1 MADPLAKEM
10 MENAQILVPL
20 FIEGGTELGLEHD
33 WVNERWK
40 VYFLYQV
47 RDKAPGACPY
57 SFVGFSSC
65 YRVFTLP
72 DRSNPTPSSL
82 ALLQH
87 EGTDFDSLL
96 NLSSAEAT
104 KTTAGSLLTP
114 LDLPSRE
121 RISQFLILP
130 PYQRMGHG
138 PLLYNTMFSHLIAP
152 DNVLEL
158 TVEDP
163 NEEFDDMRDAC
174 DLVYLRESNDDF
186 ASLAINPEIDPVK
199 MTSTAPIPVDDIV
212 DGAAK
217 QRIKSTS
224 KIMPRQLARLIEMQ
238 TYSKIPSN
246 HRLVSRITR
255 KEKSSNAMDRA
266 YYFWRLYVKQRLY
279 DAHRDTL
286 NEMDPEERIEKLEAT
301 VKNVEDDYDRLLAC
315 ADKRAKLAT
324 SGHILLQSQDRK
336 SRKRK
341 VVVEDD
347 DDSDEGAGGSD
358 VERDVATS
366 GSSASK
372 KRKISI
378 R

>member
-1 MADPLAKEM
+1 M
-10 MENAQILVPL
+10 
-20 FIEGGTELGLEHD
+20 
-33 WVNERWK
+33 
-40 VYFLYQV
+40 
-47 RDKAPGACPY
+47 
-57 SFVGFSSC
+57 
-65 YRVFTLP
+65 P
-72 DRSNPTPSSL
+72 DRSNPNPSAL

-87 EGTDFDSLL
+87 EGTDFDYLL
-96 NLSSAEAT
+96 NLSSADAT
-104 KTTAGSLLTP
+104 KTTAGTLLTP

-138 PLLYNTMFSHLIAP
+138 PLLYNTMYSHLIAP
-152 DNVLEL
+152 DNVIEL

-174 DLVYLRESNDDF
+174 DLVHLRESNDDF
-186 ASLAINPEIDPVK
+186 ASLAINPDVDPVK
-199 MTSTAPIPVDDIV
+199 MRSTAPIPVNDIV

-217 QRIKSTS
+217 QRIKSVS
-224 KIMPRQLARLIEMQ
+224 KIMPRQFARLIEMQ
-238 TYSKIPSN
+238 TYSKIPPS
-246 HRLVSRITR
+246 HRRVSRITR

-286 NEMDPEERIEKLEAT
+286 HEMDPEERIEKLEAT
-301 VKNVEDDYDRLLAC
+301 VNNVEDDYDRLLAC
-315 ADKRAKLAT
+315 ADKRAKLAA

-336 SRKRK
+336 DRKRK

-347 DDSDEGAGGSD
+347 DDSD

-366 GSSASK
+366 GSSAFK